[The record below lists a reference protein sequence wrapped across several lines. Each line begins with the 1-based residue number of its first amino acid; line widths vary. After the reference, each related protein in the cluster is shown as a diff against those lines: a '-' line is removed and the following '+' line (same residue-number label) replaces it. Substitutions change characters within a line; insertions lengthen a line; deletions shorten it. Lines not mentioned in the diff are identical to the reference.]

1 MEMIKEEAAINKIV
15 LWFGKTKPNQKEIEA
30 MKTEKIVWL
39 KTLSES
45 KVTCYEESKRLLCKI
60 EMEAEK
66 LKTSVICGEFPSYLL
81 QQLFHARNDNGHL
94 SFRMPWNYANSKT
107 IFVEVG
113 RI

>member
-1 MEMIKEEAAINKIV
+1 MEMIKEETAINKIV
-15 LWFGKTKPNQKEIEA
+15 LWFGKRKPNEKEIEA

-60 EMEAEK
+60 EMETER
-66 LKTSVICGEFPSYLL
+66 LETSVICGEFPAYLL
-81 QQLFHARNDNGHL
+81 QQLYNARNDKGKL
-94 SFRMPWNYANSKT
+94 SFRMAWNYINGKT

-113 RI
+113 KI

>member
-1 MEMIKEEAAINKIV
+1 MEVIKEETAINKIV
-15 LWFGKTKPNQKEIEA
+15 LWFGKTKPNKKEIEA
-30 MKTEKIVWL
+30 MKTEKITCL

-60 EMEAEK
+60 EMEAER
-66 LKTSVICGEFPSYLL
+66 LGASVICGEFPSYLL
-81 QQLFHARNDNGHL
+81 QQLYNARNDNGHL
-94 SFRMPWNYANSKT
+94 SFRMPWDYMNCKT

>member
-1 MEMIKEEAAINKIV
+1 MGQATV
-15 LWFGKTKPNQKEIEA
+15 LWFGKNKPNKEEIEA
-30 MKTEKIVWL
+30 MNAEKITWL

-45 KVTCYEESKRLLCKI
+45 KITCYEESRRLILKI
-60 EMEAEK
+60 EMEAVR
-66 LKTSVICGEFPSYLL
+66 LGATVICGEFPSYLL

-94 SFRMPWNYANSKT
+94 SFRMPWNYANTKI

>member
-1 MEMIKEEAAINKIV
+1 MIKEETAINKIV
-15 LWFGKTKPNQKEIEA
+15 LWFGKTKPNKKETEA

-45 KVTCYEESKRLLCKI
+45 KITCYEESKRLLCKI
-60 EMEAEK
+60 EMEAER
-66 LKTSVICGEFPSYLL
+66 LGASIIYGEFPSYLL
-81 QQLFHARNDNGHL
+81 QQLYNARNDKGKL
-94 SFRMPWNYANSKT
+94 SFKMAWDYMNDKA